1 MIEKLT
7 LENVFESAPRM
18 KELLKQ
24 RLWYPMSY
32 MAIPSLLE
40 KTDRYIEFLKAF
52 DTEDSKKLCDELI
65 ALRLDFRRDPLPK
78 VDTSNA
84 AEVVDL
90 DFPNAN
96 EPSPDHWDSEDE

>member
-7 LENVFESAPRM
+7 LENVFESAPRI

-40 KTDRYIEFLKAF
+40 KTDRYIKFLKEF
-52 DTEDSKKLCDELI
+52 DTDESKRLCDELI
-65 ALRLDFRRDPLPK
+65 SLRLDFRRDPLPRTK
-78 VDTSNA
+78 TSDA
-84 AEVVDL
+84 IAVVDL
-90 DFPNAN
+90 DIPHAN
-96 EPSPDHWDSEDE
+96 DPAPDNRDSEDT